1 MELTSLEDLGKKL
14 NLYKQIS
21 MSALK
26 PNFKIQKTTIMQ
38 LPDNKWSLQVGC
50 PAYRFIVDNP
60 QEMIIQYAKC
70 LSDQENWFNENK
82 AAMGNKALKDVD
94 LDVIINYLK
103 QK

>member
-38 LPDNKWSLQVGC
+38 LHDNRWSLQVGC
-50 PAYRFIVDNP
+50 PTYRFICDTP
-60 QEMIIQYAKC
+60 QEMLIQYAQC
-70 LSDQENWFNENK
+70 LLDPEKWFDENK
-82 AAMGNKALKDVD
+82 IAMGNKRLKNVD
-94 LDVIINYLK
+94 LDVIIKYIS
-103 QK
+103 Q